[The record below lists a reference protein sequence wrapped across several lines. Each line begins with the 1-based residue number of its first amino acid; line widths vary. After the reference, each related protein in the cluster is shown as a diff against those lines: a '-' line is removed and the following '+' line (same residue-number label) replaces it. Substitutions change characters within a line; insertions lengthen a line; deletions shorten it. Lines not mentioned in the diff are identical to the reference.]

1 MIADAS
7 PVGLGAVLVQ
17 EQREELRVISYA
29 SRSLSD
35 TEHRYFQTQ
44 KEALAFVWAGERFY
58 AYFYG
63 AEFELMT
70 DHKPLECI
78 FSPKSKTCARIERWL
93 PRMQPYRFTV
103 KYIPGP
109 KNIVDSLSRLLFAM
123 PQSERKDQ
131 TEEYVKW
138 VAQESTPV
146 ALTTREIERASEHDP
161 ELKSVRECLLNGKWH
176 ALEFKEHLPVRGE
189 FSAIGKLVLRGTRI
203 VIPKQLRCQVLELA
217 HEGHPGIIAMK
228 QCLHTKYGGQAS
240 TKRWRELV
248 RPVMVVS

>member
-1 MIADAS
+1 MPIC
-7 PVGLGAVLVQ
+7 
-17 EQREELRVISYA
+17 
-29 SRSLSD
+29 
-35 TEHRYFQTQ
+35 T
-44 KEALAFVWAGERFY
+44 
-58 AYFYG
+58 
-63 AEFELMT
+63 EFELMT

-93 PRMQPYRFTV
+93 LRMQPYRFTV

-109 KNIVDSLSRLLFAM
+109 KNIADSLSRLLCAM
-123 PQSERKDQ
+123 PPSEHKDQ

-161 ELKSVRECLLNGKWH
+161 ELKSVRESLLKGKWH
-176 ALEFKEHLPVRGE
+176 ALEFQEFLPVRGE
-189 FSAIGKLVLRGTRI
+189 LSAIGKLVLRGTRI
-203 VIPKQLRCQVLELA
+203 VIPKQLRCQVLQLA
-217 HEGHPGIIAMK
+217 YEGQPGIVAIK
-228 QCLHTKYGGQAS
+228 QCLRTKCGGQAS